1 MSLETLNIMNGHR
14 KEATENSPASE
25 TFSIVGGVAPDD
37 TFKGIWDRSPFVE
50 NKDAGNVLQKNM
62 HSRIM
67 VNSRPVGL
75 TPKTTKI
82 TREGSL
88 IEYTF
93 QRYLIDDEGQGLL
106 WLA

>member
-1 MSLETLNIMNGHR
+1 
-14 KEATENSPASE
+14 
-25 TFSIVGGVAPDD
+25 
-37 TFKGIWDRSPFVE
+37 
-50 NKDAGNVLQKNM
+50 
-62 HSRIM
+62 M